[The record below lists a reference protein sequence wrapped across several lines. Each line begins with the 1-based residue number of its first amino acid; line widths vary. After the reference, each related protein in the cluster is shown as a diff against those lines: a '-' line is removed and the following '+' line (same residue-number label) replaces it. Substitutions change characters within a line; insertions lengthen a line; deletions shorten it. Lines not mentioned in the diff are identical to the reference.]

1 MELGK
6 INKLTIV
13 RPTEYGYFLED
24 EEGNEVLLPNAY
36 VTDDLKMQ
44 DTIEVFIYNDSEDR
58 ITATTLTP
66 YVQLEEFAY
75 LEVKEV
81 NNFGAFMDWGLPK
94 DLLVPFSEQK
104 KKMEKGE
111 WHLIFMLK
119 DEMTD
124 RLIGSAKIN
133 NYLYFDDIDIK
144 TGDEVDLLLYEKT
157 DLGIN
162 AIVNNMYKGLIFRSD
177 IHKSIKPGEIV
188 KGYVKK
194 VRDDG
199 KIDLSLDPIGFRQSI
214 DKNTSIL
221 LDALKANNG
230 TLNLTDKS
238 SPDEI
243 NRILGLSKKAFKR
256 AVGNLYKQKKIT
268 LSEQGIKLV

>member
-81 NNFGAFMDWGLPK
+81 NNYGAFMDWGLPK

-133 NYLYFDDIDIK
+133 NYLYFDDIDLK
-144 TGDEVDLLLYEKT
+144 AGDEVDLLLYEKT
-157 DLGIN
+157 DLGMN

-221 LDALKANNG
+221 LDALKANNDF
-230 TLNLTDKS
+230 LNLTDKS

-243 NRILGLSKKAFKR
+243 NRVLGLSKKAFKR

-268 LSEQGIKLV
+268 LSEKGIKLV